1 MASKEEASEIPAG
14 WLSLETLCA
23 CTGLTEAEVKIRIE
37 RGEIEQLYRSG
48 SKRYRLRRAEDV
60 VGTSETAPEEAWR
73 KAISAFKARKKGG
86 FLSRLP
92 TGTSEMEADAASRI
106 AEDGTEASEDPQMR
120 PWARHPGWFIPDFEA
135 TESPA

>member
-1 MASKEEASEIPAG
+1 MANKEEASEIPAG

-23 CTGLTEAEVKIRIE
+23 CTGLTEAEVKIRID

-60 VGTSETAPEEAWR
+60 VGTSQPDPEEAWR
-73 KAISAFKARKKGG
+73 QAITAFKARKKGG

-92 TGTSEMEADAASRI
+92 TGPSEMEADGAPRVS
-106 AEDGTEASEDPQMR
+106 EDGGGAAEDPQMR
-120 PWARHPGWFIPDFEA
+120 PWARYPGWFIPDFEA
-135 TESPA
+135 RESPA